1 MHERILEVSRE
12 PAQETVILI
21 AHGEKTDE
29 DNARW
34 LSVMQTHIE
43 RLKQD
48 PYCARLKAL
57 LAGTVRE
64 DWPDQ
69 REKAVKEVR
78 QLIQDASKNGRALVI
93 ADRLYGSGPYRN
105 LFDGLDYTLN
115 DRGLAHPALTHWLEA
130 GIARTVPS

>member
-1 MHERILEVSRE
+1 
-12 PAQETVILI
+12 
-21 AHGEKTDE
+21 
-29 DNARW
+29 
-34 LSVMQTHIE
+34 MQTHIE

-48 PYCARLKAL
+48 PHCARLKAL

-93 ADRLYGSGPYRN
+93 ADRLYGSGPYK
-105 LFDGLDYTLN
+105 TC
-115 DRGLAHPALTHWLEA
+115 LTA
-130 GIARTVPS
+130 SITP